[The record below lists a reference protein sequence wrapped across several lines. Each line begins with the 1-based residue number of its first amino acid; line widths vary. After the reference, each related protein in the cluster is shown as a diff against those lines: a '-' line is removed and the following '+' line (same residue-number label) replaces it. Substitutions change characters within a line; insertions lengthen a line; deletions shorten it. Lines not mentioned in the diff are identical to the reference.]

1 MTDLA
6 QDPTAAPPAAPA
18 FEHIRL
24 ERSGPAYTL
33 TMARPQRRNSLSE
46 AHMREILAALNHV
59 ATTDARVLVIAADGP
74 VFSSGHDF
82 ADMIDRDVLSMRELL
97 QLCTE
102 MMTRMHSIGQV
113 VIAKVQGLATA
124 AGCQMVASADLA
136 VAAESAGFAL
146 PGAKGGWFCHTPAVG
161 VATNIG
167 RKRLLE
173 LALTGDPV
181 DARTAEAWGLI
192 NYAVPDDQLDAKVE
206 ELIERLCHG
215 SAANKALGKQTIYNH
230 LDRPEREA
238 YLLALEVMASA
249 SQTDHA
255 REGMSS
261 FVEKRKPV
269 WPR

>member
-1 MTDLA
+1 MTELA
-6 QDPTAAPPAAPA
+6 EHLTSSPSEQPS

-24 ERSGPAYTL
+24 ERDGDVCTL
-33 TMARPQRRNSLSE
+33 TMARAKRRNSLSE
-46 AHMREILAALNHV
+46 DHMREILAGLNFV
-59 ATTDARVLVIAADGP
+59 ATTDARILVIAADGP

-82 ADMIDRDVLSMRELL
+82 ADMIGRDVLSMRELL

-102 MMTRMHSIGQV
+102 MMTRMHSIPQI

-146 PGAKGGWFCHTPAVG
+146 PGAKGGWFCHTPSVG

-181 DARTAEAWGLI
+181 DAKTAEAWGLI
-192 NYAVPDDQLDAKVE
+192 NYAVPDDELDAKVS
-206 ELIERLCHG
+206 ELAERLCHG

-238 YLLALEVMASA
+238 YLLAIEVMASA

-261 FVEKRKPV
+261 FVEKRKPI